1 MKNLIKND
9 VSILMSIHQRRDIEL
24 KFSSV
29 IESIYKN
36 TFIPKKFLLLIDGP
50 INKNFE
56 KSILKLKKKFNFEIY
71 HHYKNIGL
79 AKILNIGLKKINTKW
94 VIRVDG
100 DDINLP
106 NRFQNLVENINPN
119 ISVIGS
125 YTEEISNKKKTRIKK
140 VPINN
145 IQIKKFLKYRNPF
158 NHNSVM
164 YQVEHVLK
172 VGGYPDLFLKE
183 DYGLWVK
190 LLSKKYYGLNIP
202 EVLVQVSFNDDS
214 YKRRSGFKYLKS
226 DLELVRLQYQEK
238 LINIIEFFILT
249 LLRILY
255 AILPQFSKKFLYD
268 FLRSKT

>member
-125 YTEEISNKKKTRIKK
+125 YTEEISNKKK
-140 VPINN
+140 N
-145 IQIKKFLKYRNPF
+145 
-158 NHNSVM
+158 
-164 YQVEHVLK
+164 
-172 VGGYPDLFLKE
+172 
-183 DYGLWVK
+183 
-190 LLSKKYYGLNIP
+190 
-202 EVLVQVSFNDDS
+202 
-214 YKRRSGFKYLKS
+214 
-226 DLELVRLQYQEK
+226 
-238 LINIIEFFILT
+238 
-249 LLRILY
+249 
-255 AILPQFSKKFLYD
+255 
-268 FLRSKT
+268 